1 MTGAAVVTLSA
12 AKGLSHTRRPRPLLV
27 GCRVPLILSL
37 SKDDEGS
44 WFDKLTMSGSGL
56 TMSGVYAPFPAL

>member
-1 MTGAAVVTLSA
+1 
-12 AKGLSHTRRPRPLLV
+12 V

-56 TMSGVYAPFPAL
+56 TMSGSGLTMSGVYAPFPAL